1 MSIFQNL
8 ALGSSCGVFAPPYI
22 RLICFLLLSLA
33 VNAQAAV
40 LDGDGISYDL
50 GDSAYPILYTG
61 DSIQSASQITD
72 LRFFRPFFGKH
83 RGRVNPVKPLLLEE
97 RRLQFT
103 KPGEYY
109 LKLNGRHSL
118 KVLVLSKA
126 ETVSS
131 DVLRIFDF
139 LLANMVFC
147 DGNDADWYAD
157 AEKAIGRLFTTKAP
171 LALLCGPSHELF
183 RRLVADRLA
192 LPSRIAS
199 FPGVYIRESRIL
211 RSTHNV
217 AEVYLPDVH
226 KFVFFDINNAFAAKW
241 LSAMELSRAIHSVLD
256 DDVVLTLELW
266 RSLGLKVHDPKI
278 RVLKPTSSS
287 CKVYEG
293 PVNFTFD
300 KTLLSS
306 EEAKDNW
313 LNFGMH
319 LYGGVAYNGFWKGYG
334 VDYLGD
340 LMFAS
345 LHENPD
351 LLAAVISWENEY
363 GLEPRVVT
371 PDDLKA
377 ALDNGVQAIIESKP
391 WLRRIK
397 KYNIK
402 KYLNR

>member
-1 MSIFQNL
+1 ME
-8 ALGSSCGVFAPPYI
+8 
-22 RLICFLLLSLA
+22 
-33 VNAQAAV
+33 
-40 LDGDGISYDL
+40 GDGISYDL
-50 GDSAYPILYTG
+50 GGNGYPILYAG
-61 DSIQSASQITD
+61 EAISSSERIESIS
-72 LRFFRPFFGKH
+72 FFEPIFGEH
-83 RGRVNPVKPLLLEE
+83 RRSVNPARPILNGQKQIIFN
-97 RRLQFT
+97 R
-103 KPGEYY
+103 PGEYY
-109 LKLNGRHSL
+109 LKINVQHRL

-126 ETVSS
+126 EPVSS

-157 AEKAIGRLFTTKAP
+157 AEKAIGRLFTSKAP

-199 FPGVYIRESRIL
+199 FPGVYMRESMIL
-211 RSTHNV
+211 RSAHNV
-217 AEVYLPDVH
+217 AEVYLPDFH

-241 LSAMELSRAIHSVLD
+241 LSAIELSSAIHSVLD
-256 DDVVLTLELW
+256 DDVVLTPELL
-266 RSLGLKVHDPKI
+266 RSLGLKVHDPRI
-278 RVLKPTSSS
+278 RVLMPKSSS
-287 CKVYEG
+287 CKSYDEPG
-293 PVNFTFD
+293 NFTFD
-300 KTLLSS
+300 RSLLSS
-306 EEAKDNW
+306 TKTKDYWIN
-313 LNFGMH
+313 LGTY

-334 VDYLGD
+334 VDYLEY
-340 LMFAS
+340 LTFAS
-345 LHENPD
+345 LHKNPD
-351 LLAAVISWENEY
+351 LLSAVISWDNEY